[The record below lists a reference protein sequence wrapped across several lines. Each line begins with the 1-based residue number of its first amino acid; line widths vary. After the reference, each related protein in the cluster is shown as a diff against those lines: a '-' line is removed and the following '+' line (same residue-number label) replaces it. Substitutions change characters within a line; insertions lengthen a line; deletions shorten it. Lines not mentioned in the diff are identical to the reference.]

1 MATAVKGL
9 QLAGKIINDDAFR
22 FGHVPIREI
31 A

>member
-1 MATAVKGL
+1 MAAAAK
-9 QLAGKIINDDAFR
+9 ASNSRERSINDDAFR